1 MAGIKRFRYSFEPT
15 GASVLD
21 RSTVPR
27 RVSTGRTYIVKTW
40 ETQLSSGT
48 VGSSGRRRRARRST
62 GSTSPSFQ
70 KSVLTAPVGEL
81 ADKFLRLSNE
91 WKRDTG
97 HLSLISQI
105 AAHPSYHDIIAM
117 GESAIP
123 LILRDLETE
132 PNHWFSALSAIA
144 DAEGRRFL
152 HTKEGMSGR
161 FLRLGSNGGR
171 VRSTLNE
178 HAIQIPMAPPTG

>member
-21 RSTVPR
+21 RPTVPGHA
-27 RVSTGRTYIVKTW
+27 STGRAYIVKTW
-40 ETQLSSGT
+40 DIPRT
-48 VGSSGRRRRARRST
+48 VGSSGRRRHARKST
-62 GSTSPSFQ
+62 GNTSV
-70 KSVLTAPVGEL
+70 SVQNSAPTTPPKDLT
-81 ADKFLRLSNE
+81 DRFLRLSNE

-105 AAHPSYHDIIAM
+105 AAHPSYQDIIAM

-144 DAEGRRFL
+144 D
-152 HTKEGMSGR
+152 
-161 FLRLGSNGGR
+161 GGPEIPAHKR
-171 VRSTLNE
+171 GNVR
-178 HAIQIPMAPPTG
+178 AISEAWLKWGKSKKYIE